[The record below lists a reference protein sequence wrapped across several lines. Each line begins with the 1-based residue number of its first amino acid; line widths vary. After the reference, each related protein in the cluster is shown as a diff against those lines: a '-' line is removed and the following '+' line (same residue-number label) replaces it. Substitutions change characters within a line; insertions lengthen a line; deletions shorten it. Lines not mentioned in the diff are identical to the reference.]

1 MPVNKW
7 TKPKAPVRVEF
18 YDTQNRKYRYVDDMQ
33 EVPNRK
39 QIQRDLVPTYGPGR
53 YRVTDSTT
61 PDPNCAT
68 WEIGEDLRSEMGP
81 PDQEEEPPRQWEP
94 RQENA
99 EDVAERAARA
109 VMDRMGASYRPPA
122 YAPPPPPAPAHSGAP
137 TDHYVTDLLRRLDTA
152 IHQVHSQLGALE
164 DRLSRLSFEVREIPQ
179 RVGGDVRDAL
189 QTAGDPEERVAN
201 LWAMLQDMQGGIV
214 PGEDTTP
221 GWLRQLGQVAGAA
234 LGGPPQLE
242 APPVNGGAGP
252 PIAVAPSPFGPL
264 GGIPGIDAER
274 AAAIYQIT
282 AQLGQPVEVA
292 AQFATQY
299 KMTADQ
305 LIEWGASQLAAAA
318 TPAPSQPVQ
327 PAQKEEDPT
336 VDPDPDNDRPGA
348 QPG

>member
-7 TKPKAPVRVEF
+7 TKPKAPVRIEF

-68 WEIGEDLRSEMGP
+68 WEIGEDLRSETGA
-81 PDQEEEPPRQWEP
+81 PDQDEDPPTTWAP
-94 RQENA
+94 RQESA

-122 YAPPPPPAPAHSGAP
+122 YAPPPPPTPSQSMGGADP
-137 TDHYVTDLLRRLDTA
+137 YVTDLLRRLDTA
-152 IHQVHSQLGALE
+152 IHQVHSQLGTLE

-214 PGEDTTP
+214 PGEDSTP

-234 LGGPPQLE
+234 LGGAPQLGG
-242 APPVNGGAGP
+242 PPANGGAGTP
-252 PIAVAPSPFGPL
+252 VAVIPGPFGPL
-264 GGIPGIDAER
+264 GGIPGIDADR
-274 AAAIYQIT
+274 AASIQRLT

-292 AQFATQY
+292 AQVAAQY
-299 KMTADQ
+299 QMNADQ
-305 LIEWGASQLAAAA
+305 LIEWGAAQVAASS
-318 TPAPSQPVQ
+318 PSQPVE
-327 PAQKEEDPT
+327 PTQKEEDPT

-348 QPG
+348 KPG